1 MQGINGLDISMG
13 MEKPTDDKVF
23 HGDVKDL
30 RHQEAETAVD
40 VETETE
46 VAKEAASS
54 LLNWSPKEVVKWL
67 RYEIRASPAVI
78 SAAEQEEVSGAMLGE
93 MDKEDWK
100 SLGASGLASAKI
112 VAAVR
117 KLEGGL

>member
-23 HGDVKDL
+23 RGDLKDL
-30 RHQEAETAVD
+30 RGQKAETETD
-40 VETETE
+40 TETE
-46 VAKEAASS
+46 VDKEAVVP
-54 LLNWSPKEVVKWL
+54 LLNWSAQEVLKWL
-67 RYEIRASPAVI
+67 RYEMKASPAVI
-78 SAAEQEEVSGAMLGE
+78 SAAEEEEVSGAMLGE
-93 MDKEDWK
+93 MDKDDWK

-117 KLEGGL
+117 KLESGK